1 MADYKDS
8 FYEVKADQSK
18 NFDELKLSAPTA
30 TITNSNST
38 ENFAQL
44 SLKPLERGYGLT
56 IGNALRRV
64 LLASLPGAA
73 ITSIKIDG
81 VQHEFSSIKG
91 VVEDVTGIVLNLKSV
106 VLKIDS
112 ESMEKDLEIDV
123 EGPKTVTAEDII
135 CDEEVEVVN
144 KDQYICRVN
153 EGKLR
158 IQMTARKGIGY
169 KSADENRE
177 EYYSTSPEIIPIDS
191 IYTPVTKVAYH
202 IGKVRYKGNPN
213 YEELVLDVT
222 TNGGVTPEY
231 AVAKAAKILKDQ
243 LDSIII
249 LSDKAE
255 KEGSTTG
262 ETVDTESNESST
274 PDRPIEDLDLSV
286 RSYNCLKRFGIF
298 KISELVDKTEE
309 DMMKI
314 RNLGKKSLKEIKDKL
329 QEMGLGFSRH

>member
-1 MADYKDS
+1 MAEFNND
-8 FYEVKADQSK
+8 FYEGSNAAS
-18 NFDELKLSAPTA
+18 DELKLIAPKA
-30 TITNSNST
+30 TIDYTT
-38 ENFAQL
+38 GDKNFAVLDVQ
-44 SLKPLERGYGLT
+44 PLERGYGLT

-73 ITSIKIDG
+73 ITSIQIDG
-81 VQHEFSSIKG
+81 ISHEFSSIPG

-106 VLKIDS
+106 VLKILS
-112 ESMEKDLEIDV
+112 EDVMEKNLEIDV
-123 EGPKTVTAEDII
+123 KGPMTVTAGDII
-135 CDEEVEVVN
+135 ADEEVEIVN

-153 EGKLR
+153 EGHLR
-158 IQMTARKGIGY
+158 IQLTARKGIGY
-169 KSADENRE
+169 KNADENRE
-177 EYYSTSPEIIPIDS
+177 YYESIAGVIPIDS

-202 IGKVRYKGNPN
+202 VNKVRIQDNAN
-213 YEELVLDVT
+213 YDELVMEVT

-243 LDSIII
+243 LDCVIG
-249 LSDKAE
+249 LSQEAIDQ
-255 KEGSTTG
+255 GNTTG
-262 ETVDTESNESST
+262 VQAHDTEKPQT

-329 QEMGLGFSRH
+329 AEMGLGFARH